1 MGLRVLFATADRTLA
16 KGLHRGSP
24 YTLQAVVGPS
34 KVYMYSAATCLTIS
48 DYPTAGIV
56 CTANDSLSR
65 NDKPVTYDY
74 LISNVLCRPGYGV
87 LYATSKGLSR
97 KQYRT
102 TYKTSEAVIVADSY
116 YQSSEFGI
124 RYIPIKN
131 SSPSFLLKPSRTITY

>member
-1 MGLRVLFATADRTLA
+1 MTTGLRVLFATADRTLA

-65 NDKPVTYDY
+65 NDKPVSYDY

-87 LYATSKGLSR
+87 LYATSKGAFPEAIPYNLHQDFR
-97 KQYRT
+97 GCYR
-102 TYKTSEAVIVADSY
+102 
-116 YQSSEFGI
+116 
-124 RYIPIKN
+124 R
-131 SSPSFLLKPSRTITY
+131 R